1 MQNKIKSSFAHIH
14 AEESLKRKTRNYV
27 HEKLASRKKYGVWRY
42 SVIVAVC
49 LFVVICAG
57 GFISFMLPTAAISMD
72 INPSLEFK
80 VNMYDL
86 VIDVVGYNDES
97 NILVENLKIKY
108 MNYAD
113 AIIAVMEDDMTASY
127 IQDAEFP
134 EITVVSGSD
143 KINDKIAG
151 CISEKTKIP
160 AQNIYCLAD
169 NGVID
174 QAHSKGISFGKYRAF
189 LELKKLVPD
198 ITVEDVKN
206 LSMRE
211 IRDMVESFSD
221 GGNSSESQH
230 GEGNGHAYGR

>member
-143 KINDKIAG
+143 EINDKIAG

-174 QAHSKGISFGKYRAF
+174 QAHSEGISFGKYRAF

>member
-27 HEKLASRKKYGVWRY
+27 HEKLACQKKYRALRY
-42 SVIVAVC
+42 SVIAAVC
-49 LFVVICAG
+49 LFVIICAG
-57 GFISFMLPTAAISMD
+57 GVMSFMLPTAAISMD

-143 KINDKIAG
+143 EINDKIAG

-169 NGVID
+169 NGVVD
-174 QAHSKGISFGKYRAF
+174 QAHSEGISFGKYRAF

>member
-14 AEESLKRKTRNYV
+14 AEEHLKRKTGNYV

-143 KINDKIAG
+143 EINDKIAG

-174 QAHSKGISFGKYRAF
+174 QAHSEGISFGKYRAF

>member
-57 GFISFMLPTAAISMD
+57 GVMSFMLPTAAISMD

-143 KINDKIAG
+143 EINDKIAG

-174 QAHSKGISFGKYRAF
+174 QAHSEGISFGKYRAF

>member
-57 GFISFMLPTAAISMD
+57 GVMSFMLPTAAISMD

-143 KINDKIAG
+143 EINDKIAG

-174 QAHSKGISFGKYRAF
+174 QGHSEGISFGKYRAF